1 MDEGVTQSLIK
12 WPNVPHCFGWLA
24 LDRRGAWRM
33 RDDYAQAHNLPGDV
47 IKHAALNAFI
57 ARNYASDSEGRYFL
71 QNGPQRV
78 YINLEATPW
87 VVRMMPT
94 GNVDMPWVLQTQC
107 ESLLLPTAAFMDEVG
122 GILIEGKL
130 TQTICTGITPNQFNV
145 TERLSIALLH
155 DHDLELFSGMAALE
169 HTTCALDGKWLWHG
183 EDLPLEP
190 ITRAEVI
197 RRFGF
202 QTRPHD
208 DTKAA

>member
-1 MDEGVTQSLIK
+1 
-12 WPNVPHCFGWLA
+12 
-24 LDRRGAWRM
+24 M
-33 RDDYAQAHNLPGDV
+33 RDDYAQAHDLPGDV

-78 YINLEATPW
+78 YVNLEATPW

-94 GNVDMPWVLQTQC
+94 GNTEHPWQFQTQC
-107 ESLLLPTAAFMDEVG
+107 ESLLQPTAAFMDETG
-122 GILIEGKL
+122 GILIEGQL
-130 TQTICTGITPNQFNV
+130 TQTCATGPAANSFQEIK
-145 TERLSIALLH
+145 RLSIALLH
-155 DHDLELFSGMAALE
+155 DHDLELFSSMTALE
-169 HTTCALDGKWLWHG
+169 HATCAISGKWLWHG

-197 RRFGF
+197 HRFGF

-208 DTKAA
+208 DTKAAETP